1 MNLAF
6 DPFTDPAKPDPYP
19 TYRRLRDEAP
29 VHFSREADV
38 WCVSRHDDVVHVLK
52 TPEVFSSRA
61 MFTVLMNGG
70 LEGAPPLTLSIVRSM
85 LKMAFLARLNPFGF
99 AKSRML
105 IAEDGAAHT
114 AMRNVVNRGFTPRQI
129 ASWDARTREL
139 VEECVAPLRDGSPF
153 DVVRDL
159 AAPLPVTVIS
169 EMLGI
174 PAERRA
180 EFKTWCDRIIHALT
194 GKERDPFGPV
204 LFDSIIALIR
214 VLKPVA
220 QARRR
225 DPRDDLVSLVVSEQD
240 GEIGLDDREVI
251 QFVLLLL
258 IAGNETTTNLIGN
271 AAQAL
276 LDHPEQLAALQADAS
291 LMPGAIEETLRYDAP
306 IQVVFRVTTEVTEIA
321 GTAIPKG
328 AVVAP
333 LLGSANRD
341 ERRFDGPDRFDI
353 TRRAQGHVGF
363 GFGKHFCL
371 GASLARLEA
380 KAALEALVPHLSG
393 MARENAQPPLID
405 SFLVRG
411 RESMPLKP
419 AA

>member
-1 MNLAF
+1 MSLVF
-6 DPFTDPAKPDPYP
+6 DPTTQTAAVDPYP
-19 TYRRLRDEAP
+19 MYRRLRDEAP
-29 VHFSREADV
+29 VHFSPEADV

-52 TPEVFSSRA
+52 TPEIFSSRA

-70 LEGAPPLTLSIVRSM
+70 HEGPPPLTLSIARSM
-85 LKMAFLARLNPFGF
+85 LKMAIRGRMNPFGF
-99 AKSRML
+99 ASSRML
-105 IAEDGAAHT
+105 IAEDGASHT

-129 ASWDARTREL
+129 TAWEARAREL
-139 VEECVAPLRDGSPF
+139 VNTCTAPLRRGASF

-159 AAPLPVTVIS
+159 AVPLPVTLIS

-174 PAERRA
+174 PAERRE

-194 GKERDPFGPV
+194 GKARDPFGPL
-204 LFDSIIALIR
+204 LFDTIIELIR
-214 VLKPVA
+214 VLKPVIR
-220 QARRR
+220 ARRR
-225 DPRDDLVSLVVSEQD
+225 EPRDDLVSLLVQEQD
-240 GEIGLDDREVI
+240 GEVGLDDREVI
-251 QFVLLLL
+251 QFALLLL

-271 AAQAL
+271 AVQAL
-276 LDHPEQLAALQADAS
+276 LDHPEQLEALQADPS
-291 LMPGAIEETLRYDAP
+291 LVPGALEETLRYDAP
-306 IQVVFRVTTEVTEIA
+306 IQVVFRVTTEATQIA
-321 GTAIPKG
+321 GTTIPKG
-328 AVVAP
+328 AIVAP

-341 ERRFDGPDRFDI
+341 ERRFEAADCFDV

-380 KAALEALVPHLSG
+380 TAALEAVLPHLSG
-393 MARENAQPPLID
+393 MAREDAQPPLID

-411 RESMPLKP
+411 RESLALKP